1 MRFLKNFFRREPRP
15 QPVQLPAFVD
25 QSLFRFSLVVTVAVF
40 IMALLACLAFA
51 GCEGYGTRVQ
61 DPVPVSG
68 KATSAA
74 VEDAR
79 SKSSALFGT
88 IGSQPDASAPT
99 KRMAEVGE
107 HLNGSATPQDYAW
120 AEKIAASEK
129 ARVDAVALADARAA
143 EISTLLAKLAA
154 APSPEEL
161 AKAKERADRVAAE
174 LDAFSS
180 ATARNGIIGVGVV
193 LLCGFL
199 AWQFNNPRIFGWG
212 VAGSFALNLEPY
224 VVKRIA
230 ESPVLGWTLGG
241 LIVLGGV
248 LAAWEAL
255 KGDKEKSSSA
265 PGVSG
270 GVAAWCERLRARLKA
285 WFAAALL
292 WIRTRFGKA
301 PSAPTPPAQ

>member
-1 MRFLKNFFRREPRP
+1 MRFLKNHCRRTT
-15 QPVQLPAFVD
+15 PVRLIAWVVPAA
-25 QSLFRFSLVVTVAVF
+25 AV
-40 IMALLACLAFA
+40 IPVLLACLACA
-51 GCEGYGTRVQ
+51 GCEWGGAGGQ
-61 DPVPVSG
+61 APVVVSG

-88 IGSQPDASAPT
+88 IGAQPDASEPT

-107 HLNGSATPQDYAW
+107 HLNGSATPQDYVW

-129 ARVDAVALADARAA
+129 ARADAVALADARAS
-143 EISTLLAKLAA
+143 EIRTLLAKLAA
-154 APSPEEL
+154 SPSPEDL

-230 ESPVLGWTLGG
+230 ESPVLGWTLAV
-241 LIVLGGV
+241 LITLG
-248 LAAWEAL
+248 AAFAVYEAA
-255 KGDKEKSSSA
+255 KGDLLTGITAGSEGSPPASESLPA
-265 PGVSG
+265 R
-270 GVAAWCERLRARLKA
+270 AWKAVRAR
-285 WFAAALL
+285 FAAALL
-292 WIRTRFGKA
+292 WIRTRFGRA
-301 PSAPTPPAQ
+301 PAAPTPPAQ